1 VRVSSTPDGSI
12 RAVGDW
18 VARFVFSNALKQQ
31 LERLVGTILRARGEQ
46 QSPSIQVVSTL
57 NVVCRNIICFKITK
71 TAWLNVINAAE
82 FKRVNYVWLTARR
95 VMRIVKRRSEHQAA
109 PRDDEIILWI

>member
-31 LERLVGTILRARGEQ
+31 LERLVGTILRASGE
-46 QSPSIQVVSTL
+46 
-57 NVVCRNIICFKITK
+57 
-71 TAWLNVINAAE
+71 
-82 FKRVNYVWLTARR
+82 
-95 VMRIVKRRSEHQAA
+95 
-109 PRDDEIILWI
+109 